1 MSDFVEQL
9 RLAERAAENI
19 YFAKVNRQLIEAIRK
34 RMQSENG
41 SFQPSDE
48 VTADA
53 TAQCS
58 DCAFSVHL
66 DQTSPE
72 DVFLFCIH
80 THKGRVGNWC
90 GRIVEADDEP
100 CEHFKTRQ
108 NNPGAL

>member
-34 RMQSENG
+34 RMQAENG
-41 SFQPSDE
+41 SFQPSDV
-48 VTADA
+48 VTANA

-58 DCAFSVHL
+58 DCAFSVRL
-66 DQTSPE
+66 DHESPE

-80 THKGRVGNWC
+80 TQKGRVGSWC

-108 NNPGAL
+108 NNQEAR